1 MTKEEK
7 IDSLLAELVIVQTDI
22 FDLKQKELVILKKL
36 AKLDVSYKILYNWL
50 EEDLNNAKKKTKLH

>member
-1 MTKEEK
+1 MTKEDK
-7 IDSLLAELVIVQTDI
+7 INSLLAELVMVQTGI
-22 FDLKQKELVILKKL
+22 FDLKQKELLILKKL